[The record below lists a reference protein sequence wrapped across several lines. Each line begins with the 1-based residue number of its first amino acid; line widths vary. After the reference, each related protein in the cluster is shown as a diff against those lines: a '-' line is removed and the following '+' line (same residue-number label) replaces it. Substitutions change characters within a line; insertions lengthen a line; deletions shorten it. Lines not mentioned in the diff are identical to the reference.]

1 MSTMYPDFSALTV
14 KELLAMTLH
23 ENSSSEVVTWNVFF
37 AAMESVSDFRE
48 KVAPNAPLSYLVS

>member
-1 MSTMYPDFSALTV
+1 MYPDFSALTV